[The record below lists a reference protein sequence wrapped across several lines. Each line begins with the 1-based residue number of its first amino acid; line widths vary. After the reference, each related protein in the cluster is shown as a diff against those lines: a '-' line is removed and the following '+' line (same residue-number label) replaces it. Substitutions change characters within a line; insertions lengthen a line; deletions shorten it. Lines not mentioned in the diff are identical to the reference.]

1 MEMDSLIVSVSQNA
15 VIEAE
20 SAILGCDR
28 CSTGVQIPFWQI
40 LDQFRIRHESEVAYL
55 LPILAC
61 CPGCRAEIHESTLV
75 EPKPVSEA
83 TATAP
88 LCEAKHES

>member
-1 MEMDSLIVSVSQNA
+1 MDRLIVSVSQNA

-28 CSTGVQIPFWQI
+28 CAPAARTPFWQI
-40 LDQFRIRHESEVAYL
+40 LNQSRTRRGSEVVYL

-61 CPGCRAEIHESTLV
+61 CPSCRAEIDELTLV
-75 EPKPVSEA
+75 EPKIVSGRSA
-83 TATAP
+83 ITP
-88 LCEAKHES
+88 FCEAKHET